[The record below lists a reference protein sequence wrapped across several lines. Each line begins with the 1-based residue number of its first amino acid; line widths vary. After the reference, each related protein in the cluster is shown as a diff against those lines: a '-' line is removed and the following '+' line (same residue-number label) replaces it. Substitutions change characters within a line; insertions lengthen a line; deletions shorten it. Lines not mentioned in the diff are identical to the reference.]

1 MPQIARDPTT
11 VGSPPLVE
19 HSFNTYTRRLPI
31 SFSLFQVGV
40 SKWIFHQNIV
50 IFLELQIIQQNL
62 ILLP

>member
-11 VGSPPLVE
+11 VCSPPLVE

-31 SFSLFQVGV
+31 SFSLFQLDV
-40 SKWIFHQNIV
+40 SKWIFHQNI